1 MWNDGVLVQRE
12 SERSKTIYDVIQ
24 YFAVLDRCGDTLA
37 GPECESR
44 QWRRLMKWF

>member
-1 MWNDGVLVQRE
+1 MWNDGRPGAARKRE
-12 SERSKTIYDVIQ
+12 IENNYDVIQ

-44 QWRRLMKWF
+44 EWRRLLKWF